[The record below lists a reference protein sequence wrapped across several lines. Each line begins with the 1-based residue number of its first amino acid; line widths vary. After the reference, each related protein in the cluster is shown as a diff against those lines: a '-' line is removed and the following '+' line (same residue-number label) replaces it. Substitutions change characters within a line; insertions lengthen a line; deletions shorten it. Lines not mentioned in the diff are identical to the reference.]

1 MAKGDV
7 HTSFD
12 ENSGKWVNRREGGSR
27 ISSSHDTAAEA
38 STRGQELA
46 RNSEN
51 EWLKHR
57 KDNGRIHQRNT
68 YGDDPH
74 PPKG

>member
-7 HTSFD
+7 HTSHD
-12 ENSGKWVNRREGGSR
+12 DDSGKWVNRREGNTR
-27 ISSSHDTAAEA
+27 ASSSHDTAAEA
-38 STRGQELA
+38 SARGKDLA
-46 RNSEN
+46 RSTDN

-57 KDNGRIHQRNT
+57 KDNGEIQERNT
-68 YGDDPH
+68 YGDDSH